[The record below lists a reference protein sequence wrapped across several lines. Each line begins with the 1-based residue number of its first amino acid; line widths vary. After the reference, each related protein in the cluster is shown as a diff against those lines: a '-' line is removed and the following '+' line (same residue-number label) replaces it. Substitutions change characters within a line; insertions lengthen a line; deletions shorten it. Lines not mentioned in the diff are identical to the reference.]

1 MIRDSV
7 ILTNFRYSSSLFVLI
22 VLHNYLLLAK
32 PSFVSK
38 RQLLVQLESVS
49 TSGKQ
54 IEMI

>member
-7 ILTNFRYSSSLFVLI
+7 ILTNYRYSSLFVLI
-22 VLHNYLLLAK
+22 VPHNYLLLAK

-54 IEMI
+54 DDK